1 MDNAFSSKYNS
12 EAKNYY
18 GDKDDFVS
26 KMNIA
31 RDNAVRNAYA
41 RIPNEPKE
49 YRDFNYEYQ
58 AGKFIMDNHAQIYR
72 GEDDPREAANAHNLA
87 KIINKMYPTIPV
99 EVAEKS
105 YRPIIKS
112 ITGDDMSA
120 TNLMQVFG
128 KTFANNFNSL
138 LLGGRVYMHAMLSQ
152 PFQEGLPEE
161 IQKKREEEYK
171 QKIDE
176 IKAAKG
182 LNQRTDY
189 YNKDFDS
196 FIEQAVLSSATIIPS
211 MIFSV
216 GPEILGATLSAF
228 TKMPI
233 FYSIGHGVS
242 AASAAFMEAGGSA
255 LEMYDAGADWD
266 TIRGFSTI
274 VGLANGVLEIVGNIP
289 EYKINKALFG
299 MQKLRKAVGATAG
312 TELTRGLASTVFK
325 KMAVNYGLG
334 LVLEPGTEAL
344 QEMVSMYG
352 MNLASKWEETH
363 KGKSFSDEFT
373 YTPQE
378 MIDAMKEVAVSTFK
392 GQLLVGLVGEGV
404 DLYTN
409 LRKSGQFLYNENT
422 KTGFKWDAGDLRKIY
437 DARKYST
444 FDSKSTFTNS
454 DTIVTDN
461 KTKAY
466 SPAETDKKGRPTEK
480 VTPVKVRSIG
490 GEFVP
495 INSEEM
501 AKAKYIKENSEG
513 MYINI
518 VNDEAVTNEAMNS
531 EGLKKII
538 NSLPDEVDKHSV
550 DYSFTEQ
557 GDIVI
562 SSKSDLNQIVK
573 EFVNE
578 NIDRVSNVHENENG
592 YTVTVD
598 GQNVNFTTDAENAT
612 SFSQTDY
619 VRSARETAETKKDE
633 MTPEW
638 ESRIK
643 DIQDRAREVQKLD
656 SRKKAS
662 AFRSEIN
669 KVINSKIKDNEQR
682 KAERAK
688 IMSQTDKIAKETE
701 KAYNAAI
708 ANNPNSDFAKAF
720 KDRNVS
726 EASKSFARGTVMA
739 VSKLAQSMGM
749 NTSEFL
755 DKINFKYSVES
766 MKGGKERAG
775 WTEVHS
781 DGTFDINVTSFLD
794 QSTGIHEMGHAYL
807 SMLGDNYKAIEGFE
821 DVFKKELE
829 QDNGKVGRNTQEAFA
844 EALEAYVNEGLAK
857 SEGLRKVF
865 DLILDALRNFVNA
878 VKELLSPEKVAMF
891 DNLFEKGLKD
901 FNAEDTTYNEDTF
914 FAKDADDYVNDYNY
928 NSERAYEAL
937 KNNDSELTERLKG
950 ITDVFSN
957 GVLDY
962 IKDEY
967 GDGVDIV
974 KIDENNAEADF
985 LDGSDAADLVYKFLN
1000 DPMAMT
1006 YNDTFETD
1014 VTILL
1019 PSGDGLTVAIM
1030 ARTDTQD
1037 FRIWRENY
1045 IREQLL
1051 HKSETEEEK
1060 VKTRRTFLSNMFE
1073 EIERDNY
1080 GKVERISYAGGAS
1093 RYKGPEHNQSTKYIN
1108 TGEEAQVFGWGLYE
1122 SAVRAIAKH
1131 YADHVSASKGFGINE
1146 VKFAVSQFFRDYF
1159 SAFATK
1165 GPAAL
1170 RKTNFKTEVP
1180 AININNDTVDL
1191 YNLGDVYKQ
1200 IIEKNYEEIMKN
1212 GMNITKDDVLSEM
1225 DSIIANLESD
1235 AFRTE
1240 EDTALNL
1247 ETGEKSGTGVYT
1259 WYYGDKDIGSS
1270 ENSKDKVLAEIK
1282 GIRDDIASDK
1292 INLTTKPVSISK
1304 KPDTVAK
1311 TIHTNIISGD
1321 DSKFIPWEGEIPHM
1335 VIEDVIEH
1343 VAAEMDRTGKGYYL
1357 DALYDYISS
1366 FDEKTGE
1373 DLYHALSAVMWNAD
1387 KEASRILKEM
1397 GYEGIK
1403 YMADSRGSHYN
1414 EGYNYVIFDD
1424 AFVKTIREEEM
1435 DEQGN
1440 IVADRK
1446 WNKDV
1451 SPIYFKDADLDMS
1464 EDEVAD
1470 RLGKGMFVPN
1480 EVLDKYPDHPFVKL
1494 ERLVQNIVG
1503 TKPEWFKLYKRSVDE
1518 YIKENGLTLEDFGK
1532 WNYRQILN
1540 DWNKRLK
1547 GANEYMEIPVDT
1559 NGDYIY
1565 FLRRLNA
1572 YANMESP
1579 ERAETAW
1586 MDKLNHTRNGRDN
1599 IRNLALEMDKLGLFD
1614 DKLEGYDLSA
1624 RFPAL
1629 NMIAKKAKSSDERGT
1644 RVRIDVSV
1652 YDQAKDEAFRNRQ
1665 FIREKMNDDNTN
1677 IYEANMEESDTN
1689 VNYMESAD
1697 IQEILKEK
1705 NVSREIKNLV
1715 KNGMWD
1721 GTVVRD
1727 LMKKSTETLMKLNK
1741 TNSTLDLTEREL
1753 AVEKEK
1759 VKIYQSEID
1768 KLEQGVSEKNN
1779 AEMQRYKDKL
1789 HEAKVRIYDLE
1800 LTKSALSDLLAAEK
1814 LSAAL
1819 YKTQRQILDI
1829 VKAKN
1834 GEADADRA
1842 LRETVKRIV
1851 NFTEKNRTKN
1861 PKLAVKVDLEEMKYQ
1876 HDGEGNR
1883 VKDEEGN
1890 YVIGKAPNL
1899 AKFLEDNKLVD
1910 KEGNLLRGIDKMD
1923 VNELKAFKKAV
1934 QTDKDNSK
1942 SRHKQDQRQF
1952 EAKTQSLASKIL
1964 TSMKPKQVE
1973 KKLTD
1978 EDRNAIKNEVEK
1990 RTEGKDL
1997 TRAEREQIEGEVLGE
2012 VLAQKIQDIA
2022 DGARYGIES
2031 HTEETNKRHIMKD
2044 FLTLSRL
2051 LREISPELEKF
2062 VMDGLNKMTDGKYRM
2077 VDSRMKTFF
2086 DNIKSEYKFKTDKEL
2101 KTFLN
2106 SLVTDRREIGRVD
2119 RENIPQRLKNNKL
2132 FMEMWDKDE
2141 KNPKRQAPSMFK
2153 YSIQDLMAI
2162 EEQSLEWDGLRHLNG
2177 GCEIPAAEIAWVVR
2191 EFESKDGSLAYYK
2204 PAADEIR
2211 RVYGERFNQL
2221 YDTVLSVE
2229 NREMTKV
2236 SFYSPMFG
2244 VGLDKD
2250 LMMKF
2255 SDLFGDDRKAQANW
2269 FTKDREFGTNAID
2282 LNYYSRLEKVV
2293 EMQEAY
2299 INGAEFYRQLDHLFS
2314 ENGGNLRNI
2323 ISEVYGA
2330 PQFKRIEGLL
2340 DLTKSDAVR
2349 NVISEA
2355 DNMASKIRNHYVMA
2369 RLAYNMSSV
2378 FQQVGSWFLGFSKYG
2393 PIQLWKSSL
2402 QFIMHPI
2409 EMSKRVYELSPQM
2422 KHAVNPMLRMAYE
2435 TGKANPTTAFGK
2447 IDKFVASI
2455 GEKGLTLMEKQD
2467 HIIRNILWWTAYQ
2480 DEIAKAQKN
2489 NNGVELTA
2497 EQKDECQRNATQW
2510 VLDIQ
2515 SSSQVKDN
2523 SMMYSGGNLF
2533 WKQVLMFTNQLN
2545 KEWNMLYFDALKE
2558 GLFQKQYGKFFAN
2571 FAALGLA
2578 TMWVV
2583 ACTGKIKNDEDD
2595 DETWAEDL
2603 IKDWGFEFASRIPIA
2618 GNLVKNV
2625 YEGFSYKQNDDIV
2638 SRLTQAI
2645 LTLANEKA
2653 KKKSKITALKNVG
2666 WSGLDLFGAPTTA
2679 IKRFS
2684 QAFEDGEIME
2694 ADHFMRL
2701 FGGEWYKYFE
2711 E

>member
-26 KMNIA
+26 IMNTA

-49 YRDFNYEYQ
+49 YRDFNYEYE
-58 AGKFIMDNHAQIYR
+58 AAKFYIDNATQIYR

-99 EVAEKS
+99 DVAEKS

-138 LLGGRVYMHAMLSQ
+138 LLGGRVYMHSMLSQ

-171 QKIDE
+171 QRIDE

-325 KMAVNYGLG
+325 KMAVNYGFG

-352 MNLASKWEETH
+352 MNLASKWEQTH

-373 YTPQE
+373 FTPQE

-422 KTGFKWDAGDLRKIY
+422 NTGFKWDAGDLRKIY

-454 DTIVTDN
+454 DTIVTDK

-466 SPAETDKKGRPTEK
+466 SPAETDKKGNPTEK
-480 VTPVKVRSIG
+480 ITPVNVRSIG

-495 INSEEM
+495 TTKEEM
-501 AKAKYIKENSEG
+501 AKAKYMKEHSDG

-518 VNDEAVTNEAMNS
+518 VNDESVTNEAMNS

-578 NIDRVSNVHENENG
+578 NIDRVSNVHETENG

-633 MTPEW
+633 MTHEW
-638 ESRIK
+638 ESRIN

-755 DKINFKYSVES
+755 DKVNFKYSVES

-829 QDNGKVGRNTQEAFA
+829 QDKGKVGRNTQEAFA

-865 DLILDALRNFVNA
+865 DIILDSLRNFVNA

-901 FNAEDTTYNEDTF
+901 YNPEEQTYTDNTF
-914 FAKDADDYVNDYNY
+914 FAKDIESSADV
-928 NSERAYEAL
+928 EEA
-937 KNNDSELTERLKG
+937 KRQYDDVVAKYKDTDQWMKAPNGKPTNLTERQWVIVRTPNFINWFGDWINDPENASKMLDENGEPKVFYHG
-950 ITDVFSN
+950 TKYDFDVFAPTRYQDRLSYFALDRAFSEEWVRGRGEGQRPQEITDRLENVRKERNKYIEEWIESLNNPEWTRELYDEMYKKEEEFEREHLDGMTWGEANQLMGARIIEVFINSRTPFIPSYDFEKVADTILDAHGFNETQKRIFLENDGKKALQDGAYIYYENKAVVDKLKELGFDSLSLSERSDGEITTVATMYPNQIKSVDNKGTFSN
-957 GVLDY
+957 
-962 IKDEY
+962 
-967 GDGVDIV
+967 
-974 KIDENNAEADF
+974 
-985 LDGSDAADLVYKFLN
+985 
-1000 DPMAMT
+1000 
-1006 YNDTFETD
+1006 DT
-1014 VTILL
+1014 
-1019 PSGDGLTVAIM
+1019 
-1030 ARTDTQD
+1030 
-1037 FRIWRENY
+1037 
-1045 IREQLL
+1045 
-1051 HKSETEEEK
+1051 
-1060 VKTRRTFLSNMFE
+1060 
-1073 EIERDNY
+1073 
-1080 GKVERISYAGGAS
+1080 
-1093 RYKGPEHNQSTKYIN
+1093 
-1108 TGEEAQVFGWGLYE
+1108 
-1122 SAVRAIAKH
+1122 
-1131 YADHVSASKGFGINE
+1131 
-1146 VKFAVSQFFRDYF
+1146 
-1159 SAFATK
+1159 
-1165 GPAAL
+1165 
-1170 RKTNFKTEVP
+1170 
-1180 AININNDTVDL
+1180 
-1191 YNLGDVYKQ
+1191 
-1200 IIEKNYEEIMKN
+1200 
-1212 GMNITKDDVLSEM
+1212 
-1225 DSIIANLESD
+1225 
-1235 AFRTE
+1235 
-1240 EDTALNL
+1240 
-1247 ETGEKSGTGVYT
+1247 
-1259 WYYGDKDIGSS
+1259 
-1270 ENSKDKVLAEIK
+1270 
-1282 GIRDDIASDK
+1282 
-1292 INLTTKPVSISK
+1292 
-1304 KPDTVAK
+1304 
-1311 TIHTNIISGD
+1311 
-1321 DSKFIPWEGEIPHM
+1321 
-1335 VIEDVIEH
+1335 
-1343 VAAEMDRTGKGYYL
+1343 
-1357 DALYDYISS
+1357 
-1366 FDEKTGE
+1366 
-1373 DLYHALSAVMWNAD
+1373 
-1387 KEASRILKEM
+1387 
-1397 GYEGIK
+1397 
-1403 YMADSRGSHYN
+1403 
-1414 EGYNYVIFDD
+1414 
-1424 AFVKTIREEEM
+1424 
-1435 DEQGN
+1435 GN
-1440 IVADRK
+1440 
-1446 WNKDV
+1446 
-1451 SPIYFKDADLDMS
+1451 IYFKDADIDMS

-1470 RLGKGMFVPN
+1470 RLGKGLFVPN

-1518 YIKENGLTLEDFGK
+1518 YLKETGLSLEDFDK

-1586 MDKLNHTRNGRDN
+1586 MDKLNHTRYGRDN

-1629 NMIAKKAKSSDERGT
+1629 NMIANKAKSSDERGT

-1677 IYEANMEESDTN
+1677 IYEANIEESDTN

-1705 NVSREIKNLV
+1705 DVSREIKTLV

-1727 LMKKSTETLMKLNK
+1727 LMHKSTETLRKLNR
-1741 TNSTLDLTEREL
+1741 TNTTLELTEREL
-1753 AVEKEK
+1753 NIEKER

-1768 KLEQGVSEKNN
+1768 KLEHGVSENN
-1779 AEMQRYKDKL
+1779 KAEMQRYKDKL

-1800 LTKSALSDLLAAEK
+1800 LTKNALSDLLAAEK

-1851 NFTEKNRTKN
+1851 NFTKKNRTKN

-1890 YVIGKAPNL
+1890 YIIGKAPNL
-1899 AKFLEDNKLVD
+1899 AKFLEDNKIVD

-1934 QTDKDNSK
+1934 QTDKENSK

-1978 EDRNAIKNEVEK
+1978 EDRKAIKNEVEK

-1997 TRAEREQIEGEVLGE
+1997 TKAKREQIEGEVLGE
-2012 VLAQKIQDIA
+2012 VLAKKIQDIA

-2086 DNIKSEYKFKTDKEL
+2086 DNIKAEYKFKTDKEL

-2106 SLVTDRREIGRVD
+2106 SLVTDRREIGRVE

-2141 KNPKRQAPSMFK
+2141 KNPKRQAHSKFK
-2153 YSIQDLMAI
+2153 YSIQDMMAI

-2177 GCEIPAAEIAWVVR
+2177 GCEIPAAEIAWVVS

-2211 RVYGERFNQL
+2211 RVYGERFDQL

-2330 PQFKRIEGLL
+2330 PQFKRIEGIL

-2393 PIQLWKSSL
+2393 PMKLWKSSL

-2422 KHAVNPMLRMAYE
+2422 KHAVNPLLRMAYE

-2480 DEIAKAQKN
+2480 DEIAKAQKKS
-2489 NNGVELTA
+2489 GGELTA

-2545 KEWNMLYFDALKE
+2545 KEWNMLYFDAIKE

-2571 FAALGLA
+2571 FAALGFA

-2603 IKDWGFEFASRIPIA
+2603 LKDWGFEFASRIPVA

-2645 LTLANEKA
+2645 LTLANDKA

>member
-1 MDNAFSSKYNS
+1 MDNAFSSNYNQQ
-12 EAKNYY
+12 AKTFI

-31 RDNAVRNAYA
+31 RNNTIRNAYT
-41 RIPNEPKE
+41 RIQEEPKE
-49 YRDFNYEYQ
+49 YRDFYYEYE
-58 AGKFIMDNHAQIYR
+58 AAKFIMDNHQQIYR

-87 KIINKMYPTIPV
+87 KIINKLYPSISID
-99 EVAEKS
+99 VAEKS

-120 TNLMQVFG
+120 TNVMQVFG
-128 KTFANNFNSL
+128 KTFANNFSNL
-138 LLGGRVYMHAMLSQ
+138 LLGGRVYLHSMLVQ
-152 PFQEGLPEE
+152 PFQEGLPDE
-161 IQKKREEEYK
+161 IKQKREEEYK
-171 QKIDE
+171 EKINE
-176 IKAAKG
+176 IKAIKG
-182 LNQRTDY
+182 LTQRTDY

-211 MIFSV
+211 MIFSI
-216 GPEILGATLSAF
+216 GPEVLGATLSAF

-255 LEMYDAGADWD
+255 LELYDAGADWD
-266 TIRGFSTI
+266 TIRGFSTV

-352 MNLASKWEETH
+352 MNLASKWEQTH

-373 YTPQE
+373 FTPQE

-409 LRKSGQFLYNENT
+409 LRKSGQFLYNEDK

-437 DARKYST
+437 DARKFSS
-444 FDSKSTFTNS
+444 FDNNSIFVDSNSIRTNK
-454 DTIVTDN
+454 N
-461 KTKAY
+461 TKAY
-466 SPAETDKKGRPTEK
+466 SPKEVDEKGKPTEK
-480 VTPVKVRSIG
+480 ITPANVRNIG

-495 INSEEM
+495 VTQEDM
-501 AKAKYIKENSEG
+501 AKAKYMQENSDG
-513 MYINI
+513 MYIN
-518 VNDEAVTNEAMNS
+518 VVKDEAVDGDAMDS
-531 EGLKKII
+531 EGLKRVI
-538 NSLPDEVDKHSV
+538 NSLPDEVDGHSV
-550 DYSFTEQ
+550 DYSFNEK
-557 GDIVI
+557 GDLVIPSRTDLGRIVGA
-562 SSKSDLNQIVK
+562 
-573 EFVNE
+573 FVRE
-578 NIDRVSNVHENENG
+578 NIGRVSNVFETDNG

-598 GQNVNFTTDAENAT
+598 GKNVNFTTEADDT
-612 SFSQTDY
+612 TQFSQTDY
-619 VRSARETAETKKDE
+619 VRSAREKAESTKE
-633 MTPEW
+633 GITPEM

-643 DIQDRAREVQKLD
+643 DIQERAKQIQNLD
-656 SRKKAS
+656 ARKKAS
-662 AFRSEIN
+662 AFRRGIDS
-669 KVINSKIKDNEQR
+669 VVNSMIADKEQR
-682 KAERAK
+682 KAEKAK
-688 IMSQTDKIAKETE
+688 INAHVDTITKEVE
-701 KAYNAAI
+701 KAYNKALKD
-708 ANNPNSDFAKAF
+708 NPDSEFAKAF
-720 KDRNVS
+720 KGRDVS
-726 EASKSFARGTVMA
+726 ETSKSFARGTVMA
-739 VSKLAQSMGM
+739 VAPLAKSMKM
-749 NTSEFL
+749 NVSEFL
-755 DKINFKYSVES
+755 DKINFKFSEES
-766 MKGGKERAG
+766 LKGGKERAG

-781 DGTFDINVTSFLD
+781 DGTFDVVVTSFLD
-794 QSTGIHEMGHAYL
+794 QTTGIHEMGHVYL

-821 DVFKKELE
+821 EAFKKELE

-950 ITDVFSN
+950 ISKVFSN

-1030 ARTDTQD
+1030 ARTDTHD
-1037 FRIWRENY
+1037 FRNRRENY

-1051 HKSETEEEK
+1051 HKAETEEEK
-1060 VKTRRTFLSNMFE
+1060 VNTRRTFLSNMFE

-1080 GKVERISYAGGAS
+1080 EKVERISYAGGAS
-1093 RYKGPEHNQSTKYIN
+1093 RYKGPEYNQSTKYIN

-1131 YADHVSASKGFGINE
+1131 YADHVSKSKGFGIDD
-1146 VKFAVSQFFRDYF
+1146 VKYTVSKFFRDYF

-1165 GPAAL
+1165 GPAAM
-1170 RKTNFKTEVP
+1170 RKTNFNGYAYDVQ
-1180 AININNDTVDL
+1180 NINGTMSTISD
-1191 YNLGDVYKQ
+1191 LGDVYRQ
-1200 IIEKNYEEIMKN
+1200 IIEKNYQSIMEN
-1212 GMNITKDDVLSEM
+1212 GMQITKDDVLAEL
-1225 DSIIANLESD
+1225 DSIISEVENTASEES
-1235 AFRTE
+1235 
-1240 EDTALNL
+1240 
-1247 ETGEKSGTGVYT
+1247 
-1259 WYYGDKDIGSS
+1259 
-1270 ENSKDKVLAEIK
+1270 LAEIRK
-1282 GIRDDIASDK
+1282 VRDDIASDK
-1292 INLTTKPVSISK
+1292 INLKTKPVTIDK

-1373 DLYHALSAVMWNAD
+1373 DLYHALSAVMWNVD

-1403 YMADSRGSHYN
+1403 YMADSMGGHYN

-1424 AFVKTIREEEM
+1424 AFVKSIREEEM

-1464 EDEVAD
+1464 EYEVAD
-1470 RLGKGMFVPN
+1470 RLGKGLFVPN

-1518 YIKENGLTLEDFGK
+1518 YLKETGLSLEDFDK

-1547 GANEYMEIPVDT
+1547 GANEYMEIPVDA

-1629 NMIAKKAKSSDERGT
+1629 NMIANKAKSSDERGT

-1665 FIREKMNDDNTN
+1665 FIREKMNDENTN
-1677 IYEANMEESDTN
+1677 TYESNMADTDTN

-1697 IQEILKEK
+1697 IQDILKEK
-1705 NVSREIKNLV
+1705 DVSREIKTLV

-1727 LMKKSTETLMKLNK
+1727 LMHKSTDTLRKLNR
-1741 TNSTLDLTEREL
+1741 TNTTLELTEREL
-1753 AVEKEK
+1753 NIEKER
-1759 VKIYQSEID
+1759 VKIYQKEID
-1768 KLEQGVSEKNN
+1768 KLEEGISEKNK
-1779 AEMQRYKDKL
+1779 AELESYKEKL
-1789 HEAKVRIYDLE
+1789 REAKARIYDLE
-1800 LTKSALSDLLAAEK
+1800 LAKSSLSNLLAAEK

-1819 YKTQRQILDI
+1819 YKTQRQILDV

-1834 GEADADRA
+1834 GEADTDRA

-1861 PKLAVKVDLEEMKYQ
+1861 KDLKVKVDLEEMKYK

-1883 VKDEEGN
+1883 VKDEDGN
-1890 YVIGKAPNL
+1890 YVAGKAPAL
-1899 AKFLEDNKLVD
+1899 ANFLEENRLVD
-1910 KEGNLLRGIDKMD
+1910 KEGNLIRGIDKMS

-1934 QTDKDNSK
+1934 VTDKDNSK

-1978 EDRNAIKNEVEK
+1978 EDRKAIKNEVEK

-2012 VLAQKIQDIA
+2012 VLAKKIQDIA

-2077 VDSRMKTFF
+2077 VDSRMKTFY
-2086 DNIKSEYKFKTDKEL
+2086 DNIKSEYKFKTDKEM
-2101 KTFLN
+2101 KAFLS

-2119 RENIPQRLKNNKL
+2119 RENIPQRLKDNKL

-2141 KNPKRQAPSMFK
+2141 KNPKRQAPSKFK
-2153 YSIQDLMAI
+2153 YSIQDMMAI

-2211 RVYGERFNQL
+2211 RVYGERFKQL
-2221 YDTVLSVE
+2221 YDTVLNVE

-2269 FTKDREFGTNAID
+2269 FTKDREFGNNAID

-2330 PQFKRIEGLL
+2330 PQFKRIEGIL

-2378 FQQVGSWFLGFSKYG
+2378 FQQVGSWFLGLSKYG

-2402 QFIMHPI
+2402 QFILHPI
-2409 EMSKRVYELSPQM
+2409 EMSNRVYELSPQM
-2422 KHAVNPMLRMAYE
+2422 KHAANPLLRMAYE
-2435 TGKANPTTAFGK
+2435 TGKANPNTAFGK
-2447 IDKFVASI
+2447 IDKFVSSI
-2455 GEKGLTLMEKQD
+2455 GEKGLVLMEKQD

-2480 DEIAKAQKN
+2480 DEIAKAQKK
-2489 NNGVELTA
+2489 NGGELTA

-2603 IKDWGFEFASRIPIA
+2603 IKDWGFEFASRIPVA
-2618 GNLVKNV
+2618 GNLAKNV

-2645 LTLANEKA
+2645 LTLVNEKA
-2653 KKKSKITALKNVG
+2653 KTKSKVTALKNVA

-2679 IKRFS
+2679 IKRIS